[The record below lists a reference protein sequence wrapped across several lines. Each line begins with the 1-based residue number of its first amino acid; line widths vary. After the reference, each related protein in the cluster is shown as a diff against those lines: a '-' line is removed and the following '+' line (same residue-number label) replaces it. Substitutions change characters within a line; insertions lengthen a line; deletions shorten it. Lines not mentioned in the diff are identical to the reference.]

1 MFFWLGFGNNEAR
14 WIGDGKVR
22 TVRLG
27 FGNGDE
33 CKGSSTIC
41 SGDGEEGWF
50 FFLVTEM
57 AIEMFY
63 GSWFFFF
70 GVLGIE
76 IRLISL

>member
-1 MFFWLGFGNNEAR
+1 MFFWLGFGDSEAR

-27 FGNGDE
+27 FGKGDE

-57 AIEMFY
+57 AIEMFC

-70 GVLGIE
+70 GVQGIE